1 MNETGAMQQALSGLL
16 DPEERFKADESA
28 GKKILATAWVVE
40 IIAAAIG
47 LFIAW
52 TQAWRAIYNVDDPN
66 FNHWLNAIL
75 GALPFLL
82 IAIIEPMKIPLAAG
96 LYRVKHFGWK
106 LLILFGL
113 LGLTAVTFETML
125 TGLETQNYNVTRVVT
140 DANIKILKVNNELE
154 TKVNKLREI
163 EDNTKE
169 KTIVDSEKGI
179 SAIRDSANENRES
192 INKEMYQRVNPLI
205 ERKKEIQDTIGSLQS
220 LDDSSTEGFE
230 ASILLEKKGLN
241 EQLEGIRKRRGDE
254 INDYRK
260 LIVDENKSTRSQ
272 SDKIERDLN
281 DQKISIISEIKD
293 LNNRQDQARE
303 SYIKSVQDAK
313 NLLDRDLSSI
323 SKRFE
328 QELSDCNFGCGGVR
342 TRKSNQENTSQAA
355 HQLNLETLKTEH
367 NDIIEKIDVDILR
380 LREKEK
386 GIAESPR
393 SSVNFEA
400 IDPEK
405 IEGINRRYAT
415 QIKRIEKKIE
425 DINDELGR
433 IRQEQSGR
441 SKLKL
446 AQARKQLETTDD
458 EIKYIQDQ
466 FGPRLEA
473 VTAQME
479 AEIKAL
485 QGGRERELNSIEER
499 RGRIG
504 GLKNDIES
512 LRSEKDEQLGKKR
525 VASME
530 SPIYRLT
537 ALVYGVSDIVDIKQE
552 QLKWV
557 SGVWFGSIAF
567 IAATVGTVLALIS
580 FILRDPQAFTE
591 KERWYRTKNL
601 KRLTRLGVL
610 RVFSLVRALTQLI
623 LRLVVLLADLRHLM
637 NGFFGRKLQRSVR
650 RLNVSFRK
658 KLHSPRI
665 KIIEKEVEVVREVI
679 KEVPVDR
686 VVTTEVEVIKEVPV
700 DRVVTTE
707 VLVEVFRERVI
718 HVPIASDDLS
728 ILEITGKEKDSE

>member
-1 MNETGAMQQALSGLL
+1 MSETGAMQQALTGLL
-16 DPEERFKADESA
+16 DPEERFKAEESA

-40 IIAAAIG
+40 IIAASIG

-52 TQAWRAIYNVDDPN
+52 TQAWRAIYNLDDPN

-140 DANIKILKVNNELE
+140 DANIKILKINNELE
-154 TKVNKLREI
+154 TKIKQLREI

-192 INKEMYQRVNPLI
+192 INKEMEQRVNPLI
-205 ERKKEIQDTIGSLQS
+205 ERKKEIQDTIASLVS
-220 LDDSSTEGFE
+220 LDDSSTDGLE
-230 ASILLEKKGLN
+230 ASAVSEKDSLN
-241 EQLEGIRKRRGDE
+241 KQLESIRNRVENEINNYTKSIDNKNKSARNQSEKLVSDLENQERDIKSE
-254 INDYRK
+254 IND
-260 LIVDENKSTRSQ
+260 L
-272 SDKIERDLN
+272 KIKKGAE
-281 DQKISIISEIKD
+281 
-293 LNNRQDQARE
+293 RE
-303 SYIKSVQDAK
+303 SYRKSVQDSK
-313 NLLDRDLSSI
+313 RLLEIKLSSI
-323 SKRFE
+323 SNRFE
-328 QELSDCNFGCGGVR
+328 KELGDCSIFSCGGVR
-342 TRKSNQENTSQAA
+342 TRKSNEESAAQAESQSD
-355 HQLNLETLKTEH
+355 LDNLKTE
-367 NDIIEKIDVDILR
+367 NNAIIAEIDNEILR
-380 LREKEK
+380 LREKAE
-386 GIAESPR
+386 GITRSPN
-393 SSVNFEA
+393 SSVIVETV
-400 IDPEK
+400 DPKK
-405 IEGINRRYAT
+405 IERINQRYAT
-415 QIKRIEKKIE
+415 RIKRIEKKIE
-425 DINDELGR
+425 DINDELRR
-433 IRQEQSGR
+433 IRQDRSGR

-446 AQARKQLETTDD
+446 AQLEKQLEPIDD
-458 EIKYIQDQ
+458 QIKYIQDQ
-466 FGPRLEA
+466 FGPRLKA
-473 VTAQME
+473 VTAKME
-479 AEIKAL
+479 AEITAL
-485 QGGRERELNSIEER
+485 QDGRERELASIDVR
-499 RGRIG
+499 RKRID
-504 GLKNDIES
+504 GLKIDIER
-512 LRSEKDEQLGKKR
+512 LKGEKDEQFGKKR

-557 SGVWFGSIAF
+557 SGIWFGSIAF

-610 RVFSLVRALTQLI
+610 RIFSLIRASTQLI
-623 LRLVVLLADLRHLM
+623 LGLVVLLTGLRHLM

-658 KLHSPRI
+658 RLHSPRL
-665 KIIEKEVEVVREVI
+665 KIIEREVEVVREVI

-686 VVTTEVEVIKEVPV
+686 VVTTEVP
-700 DRVVTTE
+700 
-707 VLVEVFRERVI
+707 VEVVRERVL

-728 ILEITGKEKDSE
+728 ILEITGKEKNSE

>member
-1 MNETGAMQQALSGLL
+1 MQQALSGLL

-485 QGGRERELNSIEER
+485 QGGRERELHSIEER